1 MEPTTDLRAEI
12 KALIEPWADSV
23 EEPPFRQKQ
32 LIMMALA
39 LHEQP
44 LRSRQILEWMVS
56 TFDYYKATVCA
67 AFWEEFHPLGNR
79 SPPALTESN
88 DEKTFMAEQYMA
100 LQDYDFP
107 IIETSDDDTRE
118 SYWSTTTATARIYL
132 QELLATEPKGAF
144 RFVDLPPELRTKIYE
159 MALRYP
165 PSGLRF
171 TYGRYYHDPSA
182 DIAALTRD
190 FSVKFSMTRWTHPSD
205 TLTVCTLPNTLRL
218 LLVNKQMFEEAVYCF
233 YSVNSFWCP
242 ETQDFS
248 QLLRALAPTRRQHL
262 RHIAFHYT
270 PFGMMSPPL
279 DAFNIL
285 ASLPQL
291 KRLGI
296 FLDESYCEKK
306 EDGVYLF
313 SEEKPDPRD
322 DIENFNVPCLHILR
336 KMRRRTEITFEGEC
350 SRIAACFKA
359 ETEAEEK
366 ASKETDEMGSEIENQ
381 VANQVLDE
389 TAEVQADNEG

>member
-1 MEPTTDLRAEI
+1 MEPATDLRAET

-23 EEPPFRQKQ
+23 EKPPFTQKH

-39 LHEQP
+39 LHEEP
-44 LRSRQILEWMVS
+44 LRSRQIIEWMVS
-56 TFDYYKATVCA
+56 TFAYYKSTVCA
-67 AFWEEFHPLGNR
+67 GFWEEFRTPRNGPL
-79 SPPALTESN
+79 PAITESN
-88 DEKTFMAEQYMA
+88 DGREFMREHDMA
-100 LQDYDFP
+100 LQDYDLP
-107 IIETSDDDTRE
+107 IIETLLDDPRE
-118 SYWSTTTATARIYL
+118 IYWSSTTAAARMCL
-132 QELLATEPKGAF
+132 QDLLATEPEGAF
-144 RFVDLPPELRTKIYE
+144 RFLDLPPELRTKIYE

-171 TYGRYYHDPSA
+171 KYDSYYKYPSMDYG
-182 DIAALTRD
+182 ALTRD
-190 FSVKFSMTRWTHPSD
+190 FSVEFSMTRWKHQPG
-205 TLTVCTLPNTLRL
+205 TLTVHNLPNTLRL
-218 LLVNKQMFEEAVYCF
+218 LLVNKQLFEEALYCF

-242 ETQDFS
+242 EMKDLS
-248 QLLRALAPTRRQHL
+248 HMLRALAPTRRQHL
-262 RHIAFHYT
+262 RHIAFDYSAS
-270 PFGMMSPPL
+270 GIREMPL
-279 DAFNIL
+279 NTLNIL